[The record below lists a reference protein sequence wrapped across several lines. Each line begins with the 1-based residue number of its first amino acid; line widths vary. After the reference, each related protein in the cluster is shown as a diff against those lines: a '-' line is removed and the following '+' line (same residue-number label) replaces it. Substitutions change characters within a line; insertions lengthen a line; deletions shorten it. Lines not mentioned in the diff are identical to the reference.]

1 MKVIF
6 MRDREIIINIDKL
19 VEAIFAGIPSLDITM
34 SPKQRQT
41 YHSYIRIM
49 NEFGWP
55 AYNDSDFEFHKQIVE
70 LYETGQSEKIDSAIY
85 DHYDTA
91 YLQQLQESMED
102 TPLINS
108 DRLPGLKEAFALYNL
123 GLYRGC
129 VALLITQIGG
139 IVKDIEQEL
148 LKNNIHFDP
157 HNEKLLESQCIASKG
172 SEKWKVIMTLLEVG
186 KYNDEEGESE
196 YSIEYFR
203 SIIFKNHL
211 KGDDLFHHTNRH
223 MVVHGEQLTFGS
235 KEQAL
240 KLILCIEILYDTA
253 DVLYSELI
261 DCA

>member
-1 MKVIF
+1 MKVILE
-6 MRDREIIINIDKL
+6 RDMEIVFDIDKIVKAL
-19 VEAIFAGIPSLDITM
+19 FAGVQPLDITM
-34 SPKQRQT
+34 SAKERLI

-49 NEFGWP
+49 DEFGWP

-123 GLYRGC
+123 GFYRGC

-157 HNEKLLESQCIASKG
+157 HNEKLLESQYIASKG
-172 SEKWKVIMTLLEVG
+172 SEKGKVIMTLLAMG

-223 MVVHGEQLTFGS
+223 MVVHGDQLTFGS

-240 KLILCIEILYDTA
+240 KMILCIEMLYDAA
-253 DVLYSELI
+253 DVLYTELI